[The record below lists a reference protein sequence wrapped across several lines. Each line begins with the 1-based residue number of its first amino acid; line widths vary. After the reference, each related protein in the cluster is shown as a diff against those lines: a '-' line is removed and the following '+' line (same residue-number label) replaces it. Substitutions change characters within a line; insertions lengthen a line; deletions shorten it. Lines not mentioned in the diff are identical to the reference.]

1 MNLRITIALVVL
13 LVVVVLGAVLIAA
26 PMPANGPKVD
36 PQEDTQFVS
45 ENVKVSSPRPNAV
58 VLKTFTVIGE
68 ARGTWYFEASFPI
81 FVIDANGAKVGQGIA
96 QAVENWMTEDFVPF
110 TAQVTVENYSGP
122 ATLVLLKDNP
132 SGLPENDDSVSF
144 SIVIQ

>member
-13 LVVVVLGAVLIAA
+13 LVVVILGAVLIAA

-132 SGLPENDDSVSF
+132 SGLPEKDDSVSF

>member
-1 MNLRITIALVVL
+1 MNLRITLALVVL
-13 LVVVVLGAVLIAA
+13 LIVVILGAVLIAA
-26 PMPANGPKVD
+26 PTPANGPKVD

-45 ENVKVSSPRPNAV
+45 ENVKVSSPRQSAA

-81 FVIDANGAKVGQGIA
+81 FIIDANGVKVGQGIA
-96 QAVENWMTEDFVPF
+96 QAAESWMTEDFVPF
-110 TAQVTVENYSGP
+110 TAQVTVEDYSGP

-144 SIVIQ
+144 SVVIQ

>member
-13 LVVVVLGAVLIAA
+13 LVVVILGAVLIAA

-45 ENVKVSSPRPNAV
+45 ENVKVSSPRPDAT

-68 ARGTWYFEASFPI
+68 ARGIWYFEASFPI
-81 FVIDANGAKVGQGIA
+81 FIIDESGAKVGQGIA
-96 QAVENWMTEDFVPF
+96 QAAENWMTEDFVPF

-122 ATLVLLKDNP
+122 ATLVLLKEIGRA
-132 SGLPENDDSVSF
+132 SCRER
-144 SIVIQ
+144 